1 MKLPTGWRRPNSPS
15 KRANLL
21 LRQVLFGLRWR
32 SNISDGGLA
41 MLARLKSPKLLERA
55 KLAAKQMSY
64 FRLFSQNGSFDG
76 LAASA
81 KRAGFEMA
89 YEDALQKVA
98 GFRWA
103 ADGAH
108 PDFIFLVSH
117 ENSSAVSVIAESH
130 RDIFGLIMISH
141 SHLPKIGIEI
151 KPSLERHELGRNA
164 HRFREI
170 LLTFPDF
177 EAVAE
182 ELIRFQI

>member
-1 MKLPTGWRRPNSPS
+1 
-15 KRANLL
+15 
-21 LRQVLFGLRWR
+21 
-32 SNISDGGLA
+32 
-41 MLARLKSPKLLERA
+41 MLDRLKSPKLLERA

-64 FRLFSQNGSFDG
+64 FRLFSQKGSFDG

-103 ADGAH
+103 ACGAQ
-108 PDFIFLVSH
+108 PDFIFLVSYK
-117 ENSSAVSVIAESH
+117 NSDAVSVIAESH

-141 SHLPKIGIEI
+141 SHLPKIGVEM
-151 KPSLERHELGRNA
+151 KPSLEKHELGRNA
-164 HRFREI
+164 HQFREI

-177 EAVAE
+177 DRGAE
-182 ELIRFQI
+182 ELSRFQI